1 MCDGQSVLPL
11 TLLPPRPTRR
21 PWLLKRGPP
30 IRTGRLH
37 RQIRRAFIASNDAPS
52 AAGGLRFD
60 LGILELKSPGI
71 CAGAQKEPSYDR
83 PPCLGGGR
91 QEHLTVWRE
100 SKEAIFLFAS
110 LLKFRCNISG
120 M

>member
-1 MCDGQSVLPL
+1 MTQTATTNNSMASNWFMAYL
-11 TLLPPRPTRR
+11 RRSTRNDLVGR
-21 PWLLKRGPP
+21 RRMRGPP

-71 CAGAQKEPSYDR
+71 CAGLQKEPSHDR
-83 PPCLGGGR
+83 PR
-91 QEHLTVWRE
+91 
-100 SKEAIFLFAS
+100 A
-110 LLKFRCNISG
+110 
-120 M
+120 